1 MNRRT
6 GLIERGRNWLGSQLM
21 KNELARAKQA
31 EAMFLD
37 MYKWGP
43 GVIDPET
50 VINNFK
56 EIGFDTQLF
65 HLMQDQL
72 ANWDIIGGDVTQS
85 EQVRLR
91 LVDKSRQLAR
101 FDSVVGHIEKLWTD
115 FGFGINVDVSPRK
128 DNEEAVKTWNAFW
141 EAPANQ
147 VLLSQRKL
155 QMLSQKLLG
164 DGELYIIFF
173 VNKVDGTVIIR
184 LIPTEEIVKV
194 VTQPDD
200 KLVVAYW
207 KRQWIKNDEKGTEEV
222 QYYRDWL
229 AEANGIVDEK
239 GQIKSAPVAGN
250 TSVVELPPNA
260 KVADQQNENTD
271 VFVMQLARDED
282 NNHRGW
288 PLLTAGFSWAN
299 VYSDFAKDRAAVA
312 KSVAMFVDKVK
323 AKTGQRGLDQLKA
336 RIGTTVGN
344 PGSFGVETNPAAARG
359 STWLENEAAT
369 RTRMP
374 LNTGGGDAQK
384 DGAILINQLTL
395 AARIFPHWAGY
406 GDSYRLATAT
416 SMELPMLKAFS
427 RYQAFW
433 ASVWT
438 DIATIVFTVHN
449 KFNKSAPE
457 ITDIT
462 VDVNLDTIIDTEIE
476 NIFMAMD
483 KTIEM
488 FENGFLDDE
497 QASEVL
503 IQLLK
508 NSLQVV
514 GIKNT
519 ADLMSFRG
527 VSVQTGDNDDEDDD
541 ENEEATM
548 RAFEEFMKEL
558 IELLPG
564 EVVIKEKYKKELIKL
579 GLELSKSE
587 S

>member
-1 MNRRT
+1 MDKRSN
-6 GLIERGRNWLGSQLM
+6 LIERGRNWLGSRLM
-21 KNELARAKQA
+21 KKELARTKQA
-31 EAMFLD
+31 EEMFLE

-50 VINNFK
+50 VINTFK

-65 HLMQDQL
+65 DLMRDQL
-72 ANWDIIGGDVTQS
+72 ANWDIVGGDVTQS

-91 LVDKSRQLAR
+91 LVEKSRELSR

-128 DNEEAVKTWNAFW
+128 DNEEAVVTWNAFW

-147 VLLSQRKL
+147 VLLSQRRL
-155 QMLSQKLLG
+155 QTLSQKLLS
-164 DGELYIIFF
+164 DGEIYIIFF
-173 VNKVDGTVIIR
+173 VNKVDGSVIVR

-207 KRQWIKNDEKGTEEV
+207 KRQWIKNDERGTEKTV
-222 QYYRDWL
+222 YYRDWL
-229 AEANGIVDEK
+229 AEANGIVDENGEIIAK
-239 GQIKSAPVAGN
+239 PVAGN
-250 TSVVELPPNA
+250 TSVVMLPKDA
-260 KVADQQNENTD
+260 IIADKQNKNTD
-271 VFVMQLARDED
+271 VFVMQLAFDED

-288 PLLTAGFSWAN
+288 PLLTSGFSWAN
-299 VYSDFAKDRAAVA
+299 VYSGFAKDRAAVS

-323 AKTGQRGLDQLKA
+323 AKTGQRGLNVMRGQM
-336 RIGTTVGN
+336 GTTVGN
-344 PGSFGVETNPAAARG
+344 VGSFGTETNPAAARG

-384 DGAILINQLTL
+384 DGAILINMVSL
-395 AARIFPHWAGY
+395 AGRVFAHWVGY

-433 ASVWT
+433 ASVWV
-438 DIATIVFTVHN
+438 DIATIVFTQHN
-449 KFNKSAPE
+449 KFGNGN
-457 ITDIT
+457 IDDIT

-488 FENGFLDDE
+488 FQNGFLDDK

-519 ADLMSFRG
+519 ADLMSFNSRPDI
-527 VSVQTGDNDDEDDD
+527 QDKDKDKD
-541 ENEEATM
+541 EEADM
-548 RAFEEFMKEL
+548 REFEKLMKGIFESM
-558 IELLPG
+558 P
-564 EVVIKEKYKKELIKL
+564 
-579 GLELSKSE
+579 SE
-587 S
+587 N